1 MPLTPC
7 VLMVFK
13 IVLTAAVLIRVMQI
27 HTLSDSEKQRKTGFR
42 AKQSVVAGNV
52 FRTTSVWV
60 MHKLCDSSYSDSW
73 TVCQGRQVSLSPLTY
88 STLSFINRLLWPLS
102 FGPLVL
108 FTFLV
113 WVVFFEFLFFII
125 LIFFVR
131 KERCMAEEA
140 TGICGHK
147 CFSLGNAWFF
157 SNLVIHHMNRLRD
170 KHQSRHRSLLL
181 QQSI

>member
-7 VLMVFK
+7 VLMVLK

-88 STLSFINRLLWPLS
+88 STLSIINQLLWPLS

-113 WVVFFEFLFFII
+113 WVVFFEFLFFFYFN
-125 LIFFVR
+125 FFCKKR
-131 KERCMAEEA
+131 KMYGRR
-140 TGICGHK
+140 GH
-147 CFSLGNAWFF
+147 GNLWTQVLLAW
-157 SNLVIHHMNRLRD
+157 
-170 KHQSRHRSLLL
+170 
-181 QQSI
+181 